1 MMDNNWIIVEKYL
14 RNGSIEVPQRQTTK
28 ISKVEGNIS
37 KGLVNI
43 TFHLESHPLIRES
56 DMITL
61 YLKQNRK
68 VSLYSSTK
76 PPSLGRLHLPE
87 PGSHT
92 SI

>member
-1 MMDNNWIIVEKYL
+1 MDNNWIIVEKYL
-14 RNGSIEVPQRQTTK
+14 RNGSVEVPQGPTTK

-43 TFHLESHPLIRES
+43 TLHLESHPLIRES
-56 DMITL
+56 DRIML

-68 VSLYSSTK
+68 VSLYSCTK
-76 PPSLGRLHLPE
+76 PPSRGRLHLPE
-87 PGSHT
+87 LGSHT